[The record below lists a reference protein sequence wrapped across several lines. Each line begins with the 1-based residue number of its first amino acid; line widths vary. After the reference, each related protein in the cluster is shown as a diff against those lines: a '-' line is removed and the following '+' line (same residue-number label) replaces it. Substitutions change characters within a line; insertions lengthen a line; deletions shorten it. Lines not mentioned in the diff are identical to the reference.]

1 MRLRVILQ
9 EDPHAEAEQWLAA
22 DVRSCA
28 ADVRW
33 DKSAVRSPAAVVRVD
48 EVADQRLSADGEPDA
63 DKKYLL
69 VAQRW
74 MRRAGT
80 LASALLKEQSW
91 ADQPLLAEQNKT

>member
-1 MRLRVILQ
+1 MRLRVILH
-9 EDPHAEAEQWLAA
+9 EDPHAEAEQWLA
-22 DVRSCA
+22 
-28 ADVRW
+28 
-33 DKSAVRSPAAVVRVD
+33 
-48 EVADQRLSADGEPDA
+48 ADGEPDA